1 MAVAV
6 PSVFCASGFLHPEFV
21 PAAPIVEHPAMTTH
35 HNPALGYRP
44 EIDGLRT
51 LAVLPVILF
60 HAGFSAFSGGFVGV
74 DVFFVISGYLIT
86 SIIIA
91 ELQAGRFSVISFYE
105 RRARRILPSLFVV
118 MLTCLPLA
126 WMWLNPLEFKF
137 FAKSLVAVPTFSSN
151 ILFWRE
157 SGYFDVTSE
166 LKPLLHT
173 WTLAVEEQYYVLFP
187 LLLMA
192 AWRLGRARL
201 LALLAVIA
209 VASLVLAEHG
219 ANHQSSAAFYLLSGR
234 AWELLTG
241 SFIAFYFAWRPR
253 AQPAGGPIKQ
263 LATLTGVAL
272 IAYAILAF
280 DSTTPFPGVHALVPT
295 LGAALII
302 LFANE
307 RTWVGR
313 VLSTRPFV
321 LIGLISYSA
330 YLWHQPIFAFARD
343 VNLMEPSPLA
353 MLGLSA
359 LSLALAWL
367 SWRFVEQFFRRK
379 SAINRKQVFTAGAF
393 GSLLFMALG
402 LTGYAN
408 NGFANRFDVESH
420 ALEDFAYTQIRVP
433 CDKNYKGDGWSI
445 DFCRFGAA
453 RPGVTPDVAVFG
465 DSHAEV
471 LLPAFDAS
479 AKALGKTVV
488 HIGLAGC
495 PPLLGVDVARGNY
508 DPGVCPTLAQ
518 REYDYVKANGIHK
531 VILVSRWTLYTDGEY
546 DKAQKADYFLVSDS
560 HRQLGKDTSRQVFEQ
575 GLARTV
581 QAYAALGTQLIIVE
595 QVPQQQVDA
604 KNLYYRLA
612 RGPHLDQ
619 AHTLA
624 RVGELS
630 VPLDK
635 HEQLQHFSRHLIEL
649 DSGPGKAT
657 LLSLDS
663 LFCGQRACL
672 IGDSQPWYMDNNH
685 LNARGAALAVGVMD
699 QMLER

>member
-1 MAVAV
+1 M
-6 PSVFCASGFLHPEFV
+6 S
-21 PAAPIVEHPAMTTH
+21 TH

-91 ELQAGRFSVISFYE
+91 ELQAGKFSVITFYE
-105 RRARRILPSLFVV
+105 RRARRIMPSLFVV
-118 MLTCLPLA
+118 MFTCLPLA
-126 WMWLNPLEFKF
+126 WLWLNPLEFKF

-173 WTLAVEEQYYVLFP
+173 WTLAVEEQYYLLFP

-192 AWRLGRARL
+192 CWRLGRARL
-201 LALLAVIA
+201 LGLLAVLAI
-209 VASLVLAEHG
+209 ASLTLAEHG
-219 ANHQSSAAFYLLSGR
+219 ATRQSSAVFYLLSGR

-253 AQPAGGPIKQ
+253 AHHGTGPLHQI
-263 LATLTGVAL
+263 ATLMGLAL
-272 IAYAILAF
+272 IAYAVFAF
-280 DSTTPFPGVHALVPT
+280 DSITPFPGLHALVPT

-302 LFANE
+302 LFAND

-313 VLSTRPFV
+313 LLSTRPFV
-321 LIGLISYSA
+321 IIGLISYSA

-343 VNLMEPSPLA
+343 GILMEPSPSA

-359 LSLALAWL
+359 LSLVLAWL

-379 SAINRKQVFTAGAF
+379 NTVSRKQVFTAGAF

-408 NGFANRFDVESH
+408 NGFANRFDVGPT

-453 RPGVTPDVAVFG
+453 RADVTPDVAVFG

-479 AKALGKTVV
+479 AKAVGKTVV

-495 PPLLGVDVARGNY
+495 PPLLGVDVARGNHE
-508 DPGVCPTLAQ
+508 PGVCPALAQ
-518 REYDYVKANGIHK
+518 REYDYVKANGIRK

-560 HRQLGKDTSRQVFEQ
+560 QRQLGKAASRQVFEQ
-575 GLARTV
+575 GLARTL

-612 RGPHLDQ
+612 RGTHLDHAQ
-619 AHTLA
+619 SLA
-624 RVGELS
+624 RIDELS

-635 HEQLQHFSRHLIEL
+635 HEQLQRFSRHLMEA
-649 DSGPGKAT
+649 DSGQSKAT

-663 LFCGQRACL
+663 LFCRQTTCL
-672 IGDSQPWYMDNNH
+672 IGDDQPWYMDNNH
-685 LNARGAALAVGVMD
+685 LNARGAALAVNVID
-699 QMLER
+699 EVLQR

>member
-1 MAVAV
+1 M
-6 PSVFCASGFLHPEFV
+6 STL
-21 PAAPIVEHPAMTTH
+21 

-60 HAGFSAFSGGFVGV
+60 HAGFQAFAGGFVGV

-86 SIIIA
+86 SIIVS
-91 ELQAGRFSVISFYE
+91 EMQAGSFSVVNFYE

-126 WMWLNPLEFKF
+126 WLWLNPLDFKF
-137 FAKSLVAVPTFSSN
+137 FAKSLIAVPTFSSN

-157 SGYFDVTSE
+157 SGYFDVVSE

-173 WTLAVEEQYYVLFP
+173 WTLAVEEQYYLFFP

-192 AWRLGRARL
+192 AWRLGRTWVLTL
-201 LALLAVIA
+201 LAIIA
-209 VASLVLAEHG
+209 LASLALAQHG
-219 ANHQSSAAFYLLSGR
+219 ADSQSSAAFYLLSSR

-241 SFIAFYFAWRPR
+241 SFIAFYFNWRPR
-253 AQPAGGPIKQ
+253 HAHGAGALKQ
-263 LATLTGVAL
+263 FATLLGVAL
-272 IAYAILAF
+272 IGYGIFAF
-280 DSTTPFPGVHALVPT
+280 DSTTPFPGWHALVPT

-302 LFANE
+302 LFANAD
-307 RTWVGR
+307 TLVGK

-343 VNLMEPSPLA
+343 GNLLEPSPAA
-353 MLGLSA
+353 MLGLA
-359 LSLALAWL
+359 GLSLVLAWL
-367 SWRFVEQFFRRK
+367 NWRFVEQFFRRK
-379 SAINRKQVFTAGAF
+379 SAINRRQVFTAGAL
-393 GSLLFMALG
+393 GSLLFIGLG
-402 LTGYAN
+402 LAGYAN
-408 NGFANRFDVESH
+408 NGFANRFDVTPQ
-420 ALEDFAYTQIRVP
+420 ALESFTYTQIRVP
-433 CDKNYKGDGWSI
+433 CDTHYNGDGWSI

-453 RPGVTPDVAVFG
+453 RADVTPDVAVFG

-495 PPLLGVDVARGNY
+495 PPLLGIDVARGNY
-508 DPGVCPTLAQ
+508 EPGVCPALAQ
-518 REYDYVKANGIHK
+518 REYNYVKANGIKK
-531 VILVSRWTLYTDGEY
+531 VILISRWTLYTEGDY
-546 DKAQKADYFLVSDS
+546 NKPLKANYFLVSAA
-560 HRQLGKDTSRQVFEQ
+560 HNELTRDTSRQLFEQ
-575 GLARTV
+575 GLAQTV
-581 QAYAALGTQLIIVE
+581 AAYRALGTQLIIVE
-595 QVPQQQVDA
+595 QVPQQQVDP

-612 RGPHLDQ
+612 RGTHEDE

-624 RVGELS
+624 RVQELS
-630 VPLDK
+630 VPLAK
-635 HEQLQHFSRHLIEL
+635 HEQLQRFNRHLIEQ

-657 LLSLDS
+657 LLSLDGI
-663 LFCGQRACL
+663 FCRQQACL
-672 IGDSQPWYMDNNH
+672 IGDSLSYYMDYNH
-685 LNARGAALAVGVMD
+685 LNARGAELAVNAIDHV
-699 QMLER
+699 LEE